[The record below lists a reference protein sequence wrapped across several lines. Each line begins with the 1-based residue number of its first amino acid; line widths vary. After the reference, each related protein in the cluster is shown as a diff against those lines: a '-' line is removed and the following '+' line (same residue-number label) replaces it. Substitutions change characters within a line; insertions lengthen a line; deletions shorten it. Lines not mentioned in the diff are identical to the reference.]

1 MTKINII
8 CVILIM
14 SVGLVKASP
23 YTPAREHQFKTSWEP
38 ALVIMDQHL
47 TNQLAKTTQD
57 QRHALLASGFL
68 LLAISLCALL
78 LVKRSRILLKQN
90 RIIRRQRNALESKQ
104 KEIMDSLKY
113 AEVIQNALLK
123 NENRKAGAL
132 PPHFI
137 HFRPKDIVGGD
148 FYWLTEKK
156 GYLYLAVAD
165 CTGHGAAGA
174 LLSLLG
180 SSFLNELMQ
189 RDELMTPA
197 ELMEALRAKFIRK
210 LGAPAR
216 AMDGVFGMDM
226 SLARIHMD
234 HLTLEWSGANLSC
247 YLVRQG
253 SGSSGAELIELRGN
267 RQPVGFHMSQEA
279 FNGHSLSLRHGD
291 RIFLSTDGIFSQFGG
306 PRGRRFQS
314 QQLRDL
320 LCQSAHLNMNDQG
333 TRILEILQEWQGT
346 EEQVDDMCVVGLEVV
361 QFASHLHWNQE
372 PVRPAHSSHAPDLE
386 SAA

>member
-267 RQPVGFHMSQEA
+267 
-279 FNGHSLSLRHGD
+279 
-291 RIFLSTDGIFSQFGG
+291 
-306 PRGRRFQS
+306 
-314 QQLRDL
+314 
-320 LCQSAHLNMNDQG
+320 
-333 TRILEILQEWQGT
+333 
-346 EEQVDDMCVVGLEVV
+346 
-361 QFASHLHWNQE
+361 
-372 PVRPAHSSHAPDLE
+372 
-386 SAA
+386 